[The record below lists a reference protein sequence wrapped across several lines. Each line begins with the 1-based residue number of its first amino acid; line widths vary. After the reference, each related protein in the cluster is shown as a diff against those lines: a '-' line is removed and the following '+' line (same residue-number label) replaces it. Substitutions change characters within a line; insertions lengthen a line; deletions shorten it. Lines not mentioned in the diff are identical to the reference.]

1 MRNLLSII
9 WIIACSLTADNK
21 SRSNKLNTSSNLRGF
36 PECLDSVI
44 YISAPPARCFSLT
57 SLTRR
62 ESGWIRK
69 RLTYHT
75 PLPLLLPKHLL
86 KTPPTGRPAILPPLF
101 ANFKCPACPVIGK
114 KGRGGGKTERE
125 S

>member
-36 PECLDSVI
+36 PESSDSVI